1 MIGSVDDIHL
11 ADWKES
17 LLASRIIRKVG
28 RLERFAAENN
38 NDLEKGML
46 VLLFRVFGSRVNTIP
61 FEMLAKSIP
70 VKALRQCRMNI
81 LSMEALLFGQSGMLE
96 GTFRDKYPLILKKE
110 YQYLRNKFNLEPINR
125 HIWKYHRLR
134 PSNFPSVRI
143 AQLAAYITC
152 NNISGFKQLETYNY
166 GHIKSKFGVEATG
179 YWQEHFVF
187 DKRSKRHSASVGT
200 QLIDNLIINFFIPAA
215 ILQER
220 LSGKEVNFEACMS
233 LLQELKPEQNSITR
247 YFDEI
252 HMDVH
257 NAADS
262 QAFIELKNV
271 YCDFKRCLSCRIGHL
286 ILKRSC

>member
-1 MIGSVDDIHL
+1 MIGLVDDIHL
-11 ADWKES
+11 ADWKVS
-17 LLASRIIRKVG
+17 LVASRIIRKVG

-38 NDLEKGML
+38 DDLEKGMFI
-46 VLLFRVFGSRVNTIP
+46 LLFRVFGSRVNTMP

-70 VKALRQCRMNI
+70 VKALKQCRMDI

-96 GTFRDKYPLILKKE
+96 ETFCDKYPLLLKKE
-110 YQYLRNKFNLEPINR
+110 YDYLRNKYNLEPINR
-125 HIWKYHRLR
+125 YIWKYHRLR
-134 PSNFPSVRI
+134 PSNFPTVRI
-143 AQLAAYITC
+143 AQLAAFINC
-152 NNISGFKQLETYNY
+152 NNISEFERLETYNY
-166 GHIKSKFGVEATG
+166 GQIKSKFGIEAG
-179 YWQEHFVF
+179 SYWQDHFVF

-215 ILQER
+215 VLRDR

-233 LLQELKPEQNSITR
+233 LLQELNPEKNSITR

-262 QAFIELKNV
+262 QAYIELKNV